1 MLVMLNCAMLKSW
14 ERRKGK
20 MDLHKFG
27 IKLFIKNTNNY
38 SSKKFIPIF
47 HKWIQNKS
55 IPNHLLI
62 DVADYSHIVDG
73 PGIMLV
79 AHEGQFSLDQENR
92 QPGMMYMRKESF
104 DGSFVECFHF
114 VFAMAQHA
122 SNLLATSSEGALEFS
137 KKSIRFIAND
147 RRLVENNV
155 KNRELYQDKISKIIK
170 DKFPNNSW
178 EYSAISNED
187 ERLAFTVDFTSDIN
201 INE

>member
-1 MLVMLNCAMLKSW
+1 
-14 ERRKGK
+14 

-27 IKLFIKNTNNY
+27 IKLFLMNADSY
-38 SSKKFIPIF
+38 SSKKFISTF

-73 PGIMLV
+73 PGIMLI
-79 AHEGQFSLDQENR
+79 AHEGQFSLDQENK
-92 QPGMMYMRKESF
+92 QPGMMYMRKAAF
-104 DGSFVECFHF
+104 DGTFIECFNF
-114 VFAMAQHA
+114 VFASVQHA
-122 SNLLATSSEGALEFS
+122 SNLLVTSSDDTLEFS

-147 RRLVENNV
+147 RRLVENNI
-155 KNRELYQDKISKIIK
+155 KNKELYKDKISKIIK

-187 ERLAFTVDFTSDIN
+187 ERLAFTVDFSSDIN
-201 INE
+201 MYE

>member
-104 DGSFVECFHF
+104 DGSFVECFHLQGF
-114 VFAMAQHA
+114 EQNNLAKYWVFNKLSIM
-122 SNLLATSSEGALEFS
+122 SNNYSC
-137 KKSIRFIAND
+137 SIF
-147 RRLVENNV
+147 
-155 KNRELYQDKISKIIK
+155 
-170 DKFPNNSW
+170 
-178 EYSAISNED
+178 
-187 ERLAFTVDFTSDIN
+187 
-201 INE
+201 